1 MQLSPLTAKSAPAS
15 AAVQRLCGYAAAV
28 AFPWITADLSN
39 ILQPLH
45 RTPLAL
51 SFACLAAITLLGGIG
66 PGVVAAVSAA
76 VAFNY
81 YDLTPERAWSLG
93 GMSLLRTAVVL
104 SVGLFVAWLCHRQRI
119 IGHRLH
125 LALQSLQSR
134 TDALVEAQQASN
146 SVAWTFSLPDRT
158 VQWAEGGA
166 EIFGRPFADFASPE
180 APFDLILPEDRAHN
194 DQMLDQAIAIG
205 QSVRVEFRV
214 RWPNGELHW
223 IESRGTTSPNNP
235 NLWRGVAIDI
245 TDRKNAELAL
255 IRSEKLAAI
264 GRLSATIAHEIN
276 NPLEAVTNLIYLAG
290 LDQELH
296 PQTRAFLLQAD
307 RELGRLASIARH
319 TLTFVRPGTSTGPL
333 RVFEIAESVVA
344 IFQPKCLAC
353 GNEIRLHCASDPYLA
368 VPGDDLRQI
377 LTNVLSNACDA
388 VTGPGGLIEVELLV
402 GDESVC
408 INVRDNGGGIP
419 RDHLNSIFDP
429 FFTTKESLGT
439 GIGLWISR
447 ELVQKNGGSIRVQ
460 VEDLPPGFS
469 TMFSIELPLLEI
481 PVAG

>member
-1 MQLSPLTAKSAPAS
+1 MQPSSQTAKSVRVYPL
-15 AAVQRLCGYAAAV
+15 VRQLCAYAAAV
-28 AFPWITADLSN
+28 ALPWITADLSST
-39 ILQPLH
+39 IQPLH

-66 PGVVAAVSAA
+66 PGVVAVVSTA

-81 YDLTPERAWSLG
+81 YDLTPERAWSFSG
-93 GMSLLRTAVVL
+93 TSLLRTVVVL
-104 SVGLFVAWLCHRQRI
+104 SVGLFVTWLCNRQRV

-125 LALQSLQSR
+125 FALESLQSR
-134 TDALVEAQQASN
+134 TDALMEAQQASN
-146 SVAWTFSLPDRT
+146 SVAWTLSVPDRT

-166 EIFGRPFADFASPE
+166 EIFGRPFADFANPQ
-180 APFDLILPEDRAHN
+180 APFDLILPEDRVRN
-194 DQMLDQAIAIG
+194 DQMLDHAIVTG
-205 QSVRVEFRV
+205 QPISVEFRV

-223 IESRGTTSPNNP
+223 LESRGTTSPHNP

-276 NPLEAVTNLIYLAG
+276 NPLEAVTNLIYLAA

-319 TLTFVRPGTSTGPL
+319 TLTFVRPGASNGPM

-344 IFQPKCLAC
+344 IFQPKCHAC
-353 GNEIRLHCASDPYLA
+353 GNEIRLHCAADPYLA
-368 VPGDDLRQI
+368 IPGDDLRQI
-377 LTNVLSNACDA
+377 LTNILSNACDA
-388 VTGPGGLIEVELLV
+388 VTGPGGLIEVELLA

-408 INVRDNGGGIP
+408 INVRDNGGGIS
-419 RDHLNSIFDP
+419 REHLSSIFDP
-429 FFTTKESLGT
+429 FFTTKDSLGT

-460 VEDLPPGFS
+460 VDGLPPGFT
-469 TMFSIELPLLEI
+469 TMFSVELPLVEI

>member
-1 MQLSPLTAKSAPAS
+1 MQPSPRTVTAMRAYPL
-15 AAVQRLCGYAAAV
+15 VRQLCGYVAAI
-28 AFPWITADLSN
+28 AFPWITADISN

-51 SFACLAAITLLGGIG
+51 SFACLAAITLLGGSG
-66 PGVVAAVSAA
+66 PGVVAAISAA

-81 YDLTPERAWSLG
+81 YDLAPERTWSLSG
-93 GMSLLRTAVVL
+93 TSLLRTAVVL
-104 SVGLFVAWLCHRQRI
+104 SVGLFVAWLCNRQRV

-134 TDALVEAQQASN
+134 TDALMEAQQASN
-146 SVAWTFSLPDRT
+146 SVAWTFRVPDRT

-166 EIFGRPFADFASPE
+166 AIFGRPFSDFATPE
-180 APFDLILPEDRAHN
+180 APFDLILPDDRARN
-194 DQMLDQAIAIG
+194 DQMLDHAIATG
-205 QSVRVEFRV
+205 QPIRIEFRV

-223 IESRGTTSPNNP
+223 LESRGTTSAHNP

-245 TDRKNAELAL
+245 TERKNAELAL

-319 TLTFVRPGTSTGPL
+319 TLTFVRPGTSSGPL

-353 GNEIRLHCASDPYLA
+353 GNEIRLHCAADPYLA
-368 VPGDDLRQI
+368 IPGDDLRQI
-377 LTNVLSNACDA
+377 LTNILSNACDA
-388 VTGPGGLIEVELLV
+388 VTGPGGLIEIELLA

-419 RDHLNSIFDP
+419 REHLGSIFDP

-447 ELVQKNGGSIRVQ
+447 ELVHKNGGSIRVQ
-460 VEDLPPGFS
+460 VDGLPAGFN
-469 TMFSIELPLLEI
+469 TMFSVELPLVEI